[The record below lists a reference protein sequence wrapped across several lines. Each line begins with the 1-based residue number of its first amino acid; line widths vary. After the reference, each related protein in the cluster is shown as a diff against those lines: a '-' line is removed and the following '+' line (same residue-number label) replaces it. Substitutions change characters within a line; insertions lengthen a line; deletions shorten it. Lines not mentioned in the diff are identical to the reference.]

1 MLEPISKTNLSIL
14 YLLYSENAF
23 NLVKTNVIEI
33 EGLLFPGF
41 GPMRALHGKLVFPI
55 KWCHEGA
62 QIFQLKSSIFERPH
76 DVIWWEKPVSHGA
89 RTFAKTQ
96 E

>member
-55 KWCHEGA
+55 K
-62 QIFQLKSSIFERPH
+62 
-76 DVIWWEKPVSHGA
+76 
-89 RTFAKTQ
+89 
-96 E
+96 